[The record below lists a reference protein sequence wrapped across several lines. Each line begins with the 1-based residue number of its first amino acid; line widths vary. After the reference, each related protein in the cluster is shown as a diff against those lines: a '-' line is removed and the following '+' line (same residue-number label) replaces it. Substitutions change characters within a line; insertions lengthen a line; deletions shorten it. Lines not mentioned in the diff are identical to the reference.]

1 MIRRISTTC
10 AAALTGVAL
19 FAVGPMA
26 YADDVDIEPYKVA
39 PGGSVTLTAPDS
51 CVDPAKANSG
61 AFAAADVPLTS
72 NAGAGRGP
80 VGTADIAMGTT
91 PGPYDVL
98 VECQGGQQFTGQLE
112 VSDGSEPNPGPHT
125 GGGGL
130 AHAGTRAGG
139 LAHAAKANA
148 TAPKDSWGLLI
159 TIGASLVLV
168 AGTGFT
174 LWRSRRNRA

>member
-1 MIRRISTTC
+1 MIRRISTAC
-10 AAALTGVAL
+10 AAVLTGVAV
-19 FAVGPMA
+19 FAVAPVA
-26 YADDVDIEPYKVA
+26 FADDVDIEPYKVA
-39 PGGSVTLTAPDS
+39 PGGSVTLAAPDS

-61 AFAAADVPLTS
+61 AFAAADVPMTS
-72 NAGAGRGP
+72 NASAGRGP

-112 VSDGSEPNPGPHT
+112 VSDGSEPGPGPHT

-130 AHAGTRAGG
+130 AHAATAS
-139 LAHAAKANA
+139 AKA
-148 TAPKDSWGLLI
+148 PKESWGLLI

-174 LWRSRRNRA
+174 LWRSRRHRP